1 MGAWLKILFPLKK
14 VFCVVHGLDITY
26 GSQKGILPKIYAQ
39 VNIPSLK
46 KLDQLF
52 AVGNAT
58 REEALKV
65 GIAPEKIDFIPNGV
79 TIEDLYEKHDR
90 KELEKLTGFRDLE
103 NKIVILRLGRFVPHK
118 GTSWFI
124 GNVMPKLA
132 ENVVMVAA
140 GSRVGKSAGN
150 KDDFSA
156 CQSMIA
162 QNNLYERVVLLPSIS
177 RQAVKILLNTV
188 DIVVSPNI
196 KIPGTME
203 GFGINVIEA
212 AACERVVIASN
223 IEGLKDAVQDGKN
236 GFFAQAEDADHWIKK
251 IEAIVEAG
259 PDFRKA
265 FGQKARKF
273 VEENFSWD
281 KICQT
286 YLEKMKA
293 N

>member
-1 MGAWLKILFPLKK
+1 M
-14 VFCVVHGLDITY
+14 
-26 GSQKGILPKIYAQ
+26 PKIYAQ

-236 GFFAQAEDADHWIKK
+236 GFFAQAEDATIGSKKLRPLLKRDLTLGKLLARRRESLWKK
-251 IEAIVEAG
+251 IFPGIK
-259 PDFRKA
+259 F
-265 FGQKARKF
+265 ARL
-273 VEENFSWD
+273 
-281 KICQT
+281 I
-286 YLEKMKA
+286 
-293 N
+293 